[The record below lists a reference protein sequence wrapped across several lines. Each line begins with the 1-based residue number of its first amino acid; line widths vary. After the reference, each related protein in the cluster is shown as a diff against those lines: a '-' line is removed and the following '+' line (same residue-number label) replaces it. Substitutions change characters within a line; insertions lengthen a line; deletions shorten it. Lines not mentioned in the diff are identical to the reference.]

1 MIWLLVGLVLW
12 FGSHLFKRLA
22 PEMRSQMS
30 DQGAKGLVS
39 LASFGGIALMVIGYR
54 GWDAPELWS
63 PPAFLTLVNNLF
75 MLLAVYLLVASSTK
89 PALARMIRHPM
100 LGGVKVW
107 AFAHLL
113 VNGDL
118 ASVVLFGGLLL
129 WSVASMLLINRAEPE
144 WQRPGPSS
152 AANEAKT
159 LVLTAVIVV
168 VIGYVHNWLGYWPFG

>member
-1 MIWLLVGLVLW
+1 
-12 FGSHLFKRLA
+12 
-22 PEMRSQMS
+22 
-30 DQGAKGLVS
+30 
-39 LASFGGIALMVIGYR
+39 
-54 GWDAPELWS
+54 
-63 PPAFLTLVNNLF
+63 
-75 MLLAVYLLVASSTK
+75 
-89 PALARMIRHPM
+89 HPM

-152 AANEAKT
+152 APNEIKT

>member
-1 MIWLLVGLVLW
+1 MESHANYLAHLL
-12 FGSHLFKRLA
+12 H
-22 PEMRSQMS
+22 
-30 DQGAKGLVS
+30 
-39 LASFGGIALMVIGYR
+39 
-54 GWDAPELWS
+54 
-63 PPAFLTLVNNLF
+63 
-75 MLLAVYLLVASSTK
+75 
-89 PALARMIRHPM
+89 

-118 ASVVLFGGLLL
+118 ASIVLFGGLML
-129 WSVASMLLINRAEPE
+129 WSVASMLLINRAEPD

-159 LVLTAVIVV
+159 LVLTAVIVG